1 MPCAAPR
8 PRARRSLHKRPA
20 GQPAAAAN
28 SLKARPCPDRAPRRA
43 HSHTRTRLHDGCRGL
58 RLQARARCGC
68 QKFAGHQSEHGLG
81 ATPAPR
87 WGVPGSL
94 GLPRDVLSLGH
105 YACGL
110 NLDDGASRVFG
121 FFGSRTALVGVA
133 GRRAVLPAGI
143 SGRVRLELRFLG
155 RPRLGTTSRA
165 QSILRPLRV
174 FSSTVT
180 AGAPGELS
188 SLPSAPGLQVA
199 RAEKSGSAS
208 KACALNIKERFLDA
222 ARRRYKFGHTTTR
235 KPCI

>member
-1 MPCAAPR
+1 MPR
-8 PRARRSLHKRPA
+8 PRAAECPPA
-20 GQPAAAAN
+20 TQGRVCTTDAAAFGSKRALGAAVKN
-28 SLKARPCPDRAPRRA
+28 LQATSLSMDLAQRPRR
-43 HSHTRTRLHDGCRGL
+43 DGASRERSECRET
-58 RLQARARCGC
+58 
-68 QKFAGHQSEHGLG
+68 SS
-81 ATPAPR
+81 R
-87 WGVPGSL
+87 WGC
-94 GLPRDVLSLGH
+94 
-105 YACGL
+105 YACDL

-143 SGRVRLELRFLG
+143 SGRVRRELRFLG

-165 QSILRPLRV
+165 QSILCPLRV

-180 AGAPGELS
+180 AGEPGELS
-188 SLPSAPGLQVA
+188 SLPSAPGLRVA